1 MDITAVPPWLG
12 TAIAGGI
19 AAVIGFAGKAIIES
33 RKQVA
38 AKKEE
43 SLQRLK
49 RLAALLQQ
57 SQSIFVDQNNLV
69 RRLNAQIVARL
80 GNNIEMARGF
90 DETFYS
96 SYDKLIPDERELLS
110 IIRGTT
116 MNSLRTVNEHLA
128 VWLSD
133 DSSFK
138 LYDGPDEHL
147 SELAIKLKILD
158 RHLALWHDKYKSV
171 LLPDPKRSLVY
182 LGDEKAQGVPFP
194 HGIEEVVQSAISKCS
209 A

>member
-19 AAVIGFAGKAIIES
+19 AAVLGFAGKAIIES

-90 DETFYS
+90 DEPS
-96 SYDKLIPDERELLS
+96 ILLMTS
-110 IIRGTT
+110 
-116 MNSLRTVNEHLA
+116 
-128 VWLSD
+128 
-133 DSSFK
+133 
-138 LYDGPDEHL
+138 
-147 SELAIKLKILD
+147 
-158 RHLALWHDKYKSV
+158 
-171 LLPDPKRSLVY
+171 
-182 LGDEKAQGVPFP
+182 
-194 HGIEEVVQSAISKCS
+194 
-209 A
+209 